1 MLAHLISIL
10 TSSPPEDL
18 TSLKVS
24 ADTSAQIWKACF
36 MAFLVWPFTPVLM
49 KLEILYVRAVLL
61 HLEPAM
67 VQEVGKCR
75 INRNTTSNAVNWK
88 AEHVR
93 GQGLCTNICIIF
105 INFRLEAPRF
115 RHRDDGPYDETEV
128 LRHPYKTMSA
138 LTQPSGAFS
147 ICFVFICC

>member
-10 TSSPPEDL
+10 TSSPLEEV

-24 ADTSAQIWKACF
+24 ADTSAQIWKACL

-75 INRNTTSNAVNWK
+75 INRNTYLTQLVTQSIGGRNTFGDMVY
-88 AEHVR
+88 VP
-93 GQGLCTNICIIF
+93 IF
-105 INFRLEAPRF
+105 VGIRFIHFRLEAPRF
-115 RHRDDGPYDETEV
+115 HHRDDGPYDEIEV
-128 LRHPYKTMSA
+128 LRHP
-138 LTQPSGAFS
+138 
-147 ICFVFICC
+147 